1 MTCDP
6 DEGERWKAGREL
18 RLLAEFCGMEPALD
32 YHPYD
37 DAIKWQLLRGLLASE
52 SRYAACM
59 ITDLF
64 GMTDRFNVPGVV
76 SDANW
81 RTRLPFTVRQL
92 AEDALLSR
100 EAARFHALARDTGRA

>member
-1 MTCDP
+1 
-6 DEGERWKAGREL
+6 
-18 RLLAEFCGMEPALD
+18 MEPSLD
-32 YHPYD
+32 YAPYD
-37 DAIKWQLLRGLLASE
+37 DAIKWRLLRGLLASR

-81 RTRLPFTVRQL
+81 RARLPFTVSQL
-92 AEDALLSR
+92 SDDALLSR
-100 EAARFHALARDTGRA
+100 EARRFHALAQDTGRA